1 MPSVRRFDVCVAK
14 PKGERE
20 SDGVY
25 WNRIGRAYENEKG
38 NISLFLDAL
47 PVPIGSF
54 DGKCVLFEQKE
65 RDDRPAAPA
74 GRSRNSERAGRQE
87 DDEIPF

>member
-54 DGKCVLFEQKE
+54 DGRCTLFEQKD
-65 RDDRPAAPA
+65 RDDRPAPA
-74 GRSRNSERAGRQE
+74 GRQRTAAGRVE